1 MSKKNR
7 ESEQLTK
14 EELLRRKLF
23 NLAEWTIG
31 ILSCSFFISS
41 VVIGLSIQA
50 NDYIKIG
57 FIAHG
62 LTPALI
68 GFLCCAKLEQRI
80 GYYECK
86 NCGHKHI
93 PTYKSVL
100 FAPHIG
106 RTRYM
111 KCPKC
116 IRKAWQKK
124 VLSEYKEAAEEQ
136 KCTNLQVK

>member
-7 ESEQLTK
+7 KSEQLTK

-23 NLAEWTIG
+23 NLTKWTIG
-31 ILSCSFFISS
+31 ILSCSFLISS
-41 VVIGLSIQA
+41 VVFGLSLQTSE
-50 NDYIKIG
+50 YIKAG
-57 FIAHG
+57 FIVTDM
-62 LTPALI
+62 TPALI

-86 NCGHKHI
+86 NCGHKHV
-93 PTYKSVL
+93 PMYKSVL

-106 RTRYM
+106 MTRYM

-124 VLSEYKEAAEEQ
+124 VLLEYKETSEE
-136 KCTNLQVK
+136 